1 MTPALSPLP
10 IPLAFKHEKHRLQK
24 KKKEMASH
32 KNYDSYCSYILGSK
46 DHMLKGNSIC
56 RWLCDL
62 NPATGSK
69 TKSACPQLWT
79 VKYKLGDSFDPS

>member
-32 KNYDSYCSYILGSK
+32 KNYDSYCSYILVSK
-46 DHMLKGNSIC
+46 DQHVEG
-56 RWLCDL
+56 
-62 NPATGSK
+62 
-69 TKSACPQLWT
+69 Q
-79 VKYKLGDSFDPS
+79 